1 MQTDWSFTSKCPVN
15 EEQMMEH
22 SAAATAAD
30 GDYYVFCYRKL
41 KQLSSPKEKRKDNV
55 MSLTI

>member
-1 MQTDWSFTSKCPVN
+1 
-15 EEQMMEH
+15 MMEH